1 MSLKDGRSS
10 KNIFIS
16 PTIPNMLSVIFCFE
30 AISRNS

>member
-1 MSLKDGRSS
+1 MSLKGGRSS

-16 PTIPNMLSVIFCFE
+16 PTIPNILSFIFCLE